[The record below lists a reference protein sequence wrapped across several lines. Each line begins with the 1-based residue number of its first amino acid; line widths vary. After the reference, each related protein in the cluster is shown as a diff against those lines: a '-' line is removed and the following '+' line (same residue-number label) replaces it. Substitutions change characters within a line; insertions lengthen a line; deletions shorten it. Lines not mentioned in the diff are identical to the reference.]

1 MKRTTRIAIL
11 AIFGIIALSSMTFA
25 GPMRGMGMR
34 GDCADWNQ
42 NPAVQQLP
50 QDKQD
55 LLKSILDEH
64 RKDTAALRSSMWEKR
79 TLLHALSAN
88 PNTTPESIA
97 ALVREI
103 GDLRAQMQTKR
114 DALEARVSKEVGI
127 ELPMGFGRHD
137 RRGMDGHGRGGF
149 GQRGMGQGMGSGM
162 GAGMNPDLDDAPDA
176 PDA

>member
-25 GPMRGMGMR
+25 GPMHGTGMR
-34 GDCADWNQ
+34 GDCAGWNR

-50 QDKQD
+50 QEKQD
-55 LLKSILDEH
+55 LVKSILDEH
-64 RKDTAALRSSMWEKR
+64 RKDTAGLRNSMWEKR

-88 PNTTPESIA
+88 PNATPESIT

-114 DALEARVSKEVGI
+114 DALEARVSK
-127 ELPMGFGRHD
+127 
-137 RRGMDGHGRGGF
+137 
-149 GQRGMGQGMGSGM
+149 
-162 GAGMNPDLDDAPDA
+162 
-176 PDA
+176 

>member
-1 MKRTTRIAIL
+1 MKRTTSIAIL

-34 GDCADWNQ
+34 GDCTGTQ
-42 NPAVQQLP
+42 NPAIQQLP
-50 QDKQD
+50 QEKQD

-64 RKDTAALRSSMWEKR
+64 RKDTAGLRSSMWEKR
-79 TLLHALSAN
+79 TLLEALSAN
-88 PNTTPESIA
+88 SNTKPEEIK
-97 ALVREI
+97 ALVREMS
-103 GDLRAQMQTKR
+103 DLRAQMQTKR

-127 ELPMGFGRHD
+127 ELPMGFGNHD
-137 RRGMDGHGRGGF
+137 RRGMGGHGRGGF
-149 GQRGMGQGMGSGM
+149 GQHGMGQGMGSGM

>member
-34 GDCADWNQ
+34 GDCTGAQ
-42 NPAVQQLP
+42 NPAIQQLP
-50 QDKQD
+50 QEKQD

-64 RKDTAALRSSMWEKR
+64 RKETAGLRSSMWEKR
-79 TLLHALSAN
+79 TLLEALSAN
-88 PNTTPESIA
+88 SNTKPEEIK
-97 ALVREI
+97 ALVREMS
-103 GDLRAQMQTKR
+103 DLRTQLETKR

-127 ELPMGFGRHD
+127 ELPMGFGMHD
-137 RRGMDGHGRGGF
+137 RRGMGGHGRGHGGF
-149 GQRGMGQGMGSGM
+149 GQRGMGPGM
-162 GAGMNPDLDDAPDA
+162 GAGMNPDLDVAPDA

>member
-1 MKRTTRIAIL
+1 MKRTTSIAIL

-34 GDCADWNQ
+34 GDCAGWNR

-50 QDKQD
+50 QEKQD
-55 LLKSILDEH
+55 LLKNILDEH
-64 RKDTAALRSSMWEKR
+64 RKDTTALRNSMWEKR

-88 PNTTPESIA
+88 PNATPESIT

-103 GDLRAQMQTKR
+103 GDLRTQMQTKR

-127 ELPMGFGRHD
+127 ELPRGFGKHD
-137 RRGMDGHGRGGF
+137 RRGMGGRGHGDF
-149 GQRGMGQGMGSGM
+149 GHRGMGHGTGQ
-162 GAGMNPDLDDAPDA
+162 GMNPALDAAPGAPDA
-176 PDA
+176 

>member
-25 GPMRGMGMR
+25 GPMRGMGMHGTGMR
-34 GDCADWNQ
+34 GDCAGWNQ

-50 QDKQD
+50 QEKQD
-55 LLKSILDEH
+55 LLKTILDEH
-64 RKDTAALRSSMWEKR
+64 RKNTAGLRNSMWEKR

-88 PNTTPESIA
+88 PNATPESIT

-127 ELPMGFGRHD
+127 ELPMGFGNHD
-137 RRGMDGHGRGGF
+137 RRGMGGHG
-149 GQRGMGQGMGSGM
+149 RGMGQGMGPGM
-162 GAGMNPDLDDAPDA
+162 GADMNPDLDDAPGA

>member
-34 GDCADWNQ
+34 GDCAGWNQ

-50 QDKQD
+50 QEKQD

-64 RKDTAALRSSMWEKR
+64 RKDTAGLRNSMWEKR

-88 PNTTPESIA
+88 PNATPESIT

-127 ELPMGFGRHD
+127 ELPMGFGNHD
-137 RRGMDGHGRGGF
+137 RRGMGGHGRNHGGF
-149 GQRGMGQGMGSGM
+149 GQRGMGPGM
-162 GAGMNPDLDDAPDA
+162 GAGMNPDLDDAPGA